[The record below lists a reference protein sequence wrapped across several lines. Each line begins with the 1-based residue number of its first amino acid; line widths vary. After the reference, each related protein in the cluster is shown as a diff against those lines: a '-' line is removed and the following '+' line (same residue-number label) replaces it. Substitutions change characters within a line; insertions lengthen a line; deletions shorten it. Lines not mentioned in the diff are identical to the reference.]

1 MKCGAH
7 AHTKIETFGKRETTG
22 DETWSIPPSQH
33 SSTPSTHIPQTI
45 FTFQFTSHRVQ
56 REMILNN
63 KVHQHY
69 TYWIDFIHERYTPS
83 EKRLAFLQNTE
94 EEMGVKMHWIREA
107 QCKIFL
113 LLLCRHFRK

>member
-56 REMILNN
+56 HEMILIN
-63 KVHQHY
+63 KVHQH
-69 TYWIDFIHERYTPS
+69 
-83 EKRLAFLQNTE
+83 
-94 EEMGVKMHWIREA
+94 
-107 QCKIFL
+107 
-113 LLLCRHFRK
+113 